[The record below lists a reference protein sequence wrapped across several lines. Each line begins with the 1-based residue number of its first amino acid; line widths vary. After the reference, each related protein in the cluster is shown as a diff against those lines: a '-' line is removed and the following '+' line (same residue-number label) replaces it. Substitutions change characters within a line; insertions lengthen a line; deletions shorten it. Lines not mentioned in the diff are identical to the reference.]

1 MLLKTLEHAT
11 GIDTSDLAA
20 KGDYIA
26 LKAEVEKLDINK
38 LVDIPTSS
46 NNLETNVDGLDV
58 SKFKTVLVD

>member
-26 LKAEVEKLDINK
+26 LRAEVEKLDINK

-58 SKFKTVLVD
+58 GKFKTVLVD

>member
-1 MLLKTLEHAT
+1 MLLKTLEHVT

-58 SKFKTVLVD
+58 GKFKTVLVD

>member
-20 KGDYIA
+20 KGNYIA

-58 SKFKTVLVD
+58 GKFKTVLVD

>member
-1 MLLKTLEHAT
+1 MLLQTLEHAT

-26 LKAEVEKLDINK
+26 LRAEVEKLDINK

-58 SKFKTVLVD
+58 GKFKTVLVD

>member
-1 MLLKTLEHAT
+1 MLLKTLEHTT

-26 LKAEVEKLDINK
+26 LRAEVEKLDINK

-46 NNLETNVDGLDV
+46 NNLETNVDGLHV
-58 SKFKTVLVD
+58 GKFKTVLVD

>member
-58 SKFKTVLVD
+58 GKFKTVLVD